1 MEDPKLSGT
10 SSHRTPS
17 NEPEIINDPR
27 FRAGRVIVQ
36 EGKEIEG
43 AISIFASLLEATR
56 TKYGETSLDA
66 AIAYYEYGNALFR
79 ASAAAEVTRN
89 EGASVPP
96 PKPDTDV
103 DLALEMMETAFSI
116 LDQNY
121 EDGKNNSWMEDQRPR
136 FLVGIG
142 DVLSFQNKHA
152 DAADAYIRAIPLRE
166 AAVASANDKNTLDY
180 LKKRRLLT
188 ETFVLVSEEL
198 LACPKGEDVVAS
210 TTLLVTGTECVEY
223 IKGYYEKAKDEL
235 QEAVFLMGR
244 IAAAGI
250 DLQSEKED
258 ICFLATMLMG
268 VGNALADI
276 DEEEEERKKVAAHI
290 SKKSKLL

>member
-1 MEDPKLSGT
+1 MSCFTSKMEDTKLST
-10 SSHRTPS
+10 SSKRTPS
-17 NEPEIINDPR
+17 NAPEIINDPR

-36 EGKEIEG
+36 EGKEKEN
-43 AISIFASLLEATR
+43 AVSIFASLLEETR
-56 TKYGETSLDA
+56 TKYGESSLDA

-79 ASAAAEVTRN
+79 VSAAAKATRN
-89 EGASVPP
+89 EGAATANSEPP
-96 PKPDTDV
+96 VESGSDV

-121 EDGKNNSWMEDQRPR
+121 EDGKNNDWMDDQRPR

-142 DVLSFQNKHA
+142 DVLSFQSKHA

-166 AAVASANDKNTLDY
+166 AAVASVNDKNTLDY

-210 TTLLVTGTECVEY
+210 TTLLVTGAECVEY
-223 IKGYYEKAKDEL
+223 IKGYYEKARDEL
-235 QEAVFLMGR
+235 QEAG
-244 IAAAGI
+244 
-250 DLQSEKED
+250 
-258 ICFLATMLMG
+258 T
-268 VGNALADI
+268 
-276 DEEEEERKKVAAHI
+276 
-290 SKKSKLL
+290 